1 MNVTSIVGIILS
13 RFTKQK
19 LDVHCLDLTKEGEGA
34 AETREPE
41 RNTYG
46 ARGSSNPRP
55 TTQERIFRS
64 PLIQMSHY
72 PKHVMR
78 RVIGQNEKYKNG
90 SSANLKVANSTMA
103 DIKMN
108 NFSFDDPKYVYN
120 KHTAQDEGNTG
131 CQNTNG
137 PVQEVMSSD

>member
-1 MNVTSIVGIILS
+1 
-13 RFTKQK
+13 
-19 LDVHCLDLTKEGEGA
+19 
-34 AETREPE
+34 
-41 RNTYG
+41 
-46 ARGSSNPRP
+46 
-55 TTQERIFRS
+55 
-64 PLIQMSHY
+64 MSHY

-137 PVQEVMSSD
+137 PVQEVMSSDYESSQKRLDEGSQQPTISSRI